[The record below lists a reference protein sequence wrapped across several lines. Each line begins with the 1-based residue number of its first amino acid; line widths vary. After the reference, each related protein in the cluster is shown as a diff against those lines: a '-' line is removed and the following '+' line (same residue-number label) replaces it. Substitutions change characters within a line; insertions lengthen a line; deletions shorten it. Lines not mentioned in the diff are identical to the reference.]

1 MNAGYARMKST
12 ESNKINEEMINKKKK
27 GKEVEK
33 RKELGTEQESHQ
45 EINSDMI
52 FPSSLFLFL
61 LPFAGLD

>member
-12 ESNKINEEMINKKKK
+12 ENDKINEEMINKKKK

-33 RKELGTEQESHQ
+33 RKEQESHQ
-45 EINSDMI
+45 EINSTDMI

-61 LPFAGLD
+61 LLFVGLD